1 MNPFLFLTIKPLEN
15 NNIIYMTTGQIFL
28 YALIALLVFYV
39 IRKFLLIKSIKHY
52 SAQEASQ
59 KIKSERNVVLLDVRT
74 ETERKQGSIRGSFHV
89 PLTSLGSSENELK
102 KFKNAEII
110 CYCRTGNR
118 SLNAAAKLKKL
129 GFNASNLR
137 GGIIRWNAAGL
148 R

>member
-1 MNPFLFLTIKPLEN
+1 
-15 NNIIYMTTGQIFL
+15 MTTEQIFL
-28 YALIALLVFYV
+28 YALIAFLGVYI
-39 IRKFLLIKSIKHY
+39 IRKFFLIKSIKHY

-59 KIKSERNVVLLDVRT
+59 KIRKERGVVLLDVRT
-74 ETERKQGSIRGSFHV
+74 DTERKQGSIRGSFHI
-89 PLTSLGSSENELK
+89 PITSLNSSQTELK
-102 KFKNAEII
+102 KFKDAEII

-137 GGIIRWNAAGL
+137 GGIVRWNAAGL

>member
-1 MNPFLFLTIKPLEN
+1 
-15 NNIIYMTTGQIFL
+15 MTTGQIFL
-28 YALIALLVFYV
+28 YAFIALIAFYAV
-39 IRKFLLIKSIKHY
+39 RKFFLIKSIKHY

-59 KIKSERNVVLLDVRT
+59 KIKKERNVVMLDVRT
-74 ETERKQGSIRGSFHV
+74 DNERRQGSIKGSYHI
-89 PLTSLGSSENELK
+89 PLTSLSSSQNELK
-102 KFKNAEII
+102 KFKAAEII

-148 R
+148 K

>member
-1 MNPFLFLTIKPLEN
+1 MSAE
-15 NNIIYMTTGQIFL
+15 QIFL
-28 YALIALLVFYV
+28 YALIALLAFYI
-39 IRKFLLIKSIKHY
+39 IRKILLIRSIKHY

-59 KIKSERNVVLLDVRT
+59 KIKKERNVVLLDVRT
-74 ETERKQGSIRGSFHV
+74 DNERKQGSIRGSFHI
-89 PLTSLGSSENELK
+89 PLTSLGSKENELK

-129 GFNASNLR
+129 GFNVANLR

-148 R
+148 K

>member
-1 MNPFLFLTIKPLEN
+1 
-15 NNIIYMTTGQIFL
+15 MTTEQIFL
-28 YALIALLVFYV
+28 YALIAFLGVYI
-39 IRKFLLIKSIKHY
+39 IRKFFLIKSIKHY

-59 KIKSERNVVLLDVRT
+59 KIRKERGVVLLDVRT
-74 ETERKQGSIRGSFHV
+74 DTERKQGSIRGSFHI
-89 PLTSLGSSENELK
+89 PITSLSSSQTELK
-102 KFKNAEII
+102 KFKDAEII

-137 GGIIRWNAAGL
+137 GGIVRWNAAGL

>member
-1 MNPFLFLTIKPLEN
+1 
-15 NNIIYMTTGQIFL
+15 MTTGQIFL
-28 YALIALLVFYV
+28 YAFIALIVFYA
-39 IRKFLLIKSIKHY
+39 IRKFFLIKSIKHY

-59 KIKSERNVVLLDVRT
+59 KIKKERNVVMLDVRT
-74 ETERKQGSIRGSFHV
+74 DNERRQGSIKGSYHI
-89 PLTSLGSSENELK
+89 PLTSLSSSQNELK
-102 KFKNAEII
+102 KFKAAEII

-148 R
+148 K